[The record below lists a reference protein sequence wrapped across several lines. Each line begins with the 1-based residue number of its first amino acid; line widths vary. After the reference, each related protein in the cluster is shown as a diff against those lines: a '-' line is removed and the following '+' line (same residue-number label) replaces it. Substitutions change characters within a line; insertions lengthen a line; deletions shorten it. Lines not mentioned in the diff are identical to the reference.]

1 MSPPNAYSSPSP
13 TPSDDAAWLRAYM
26 TSHSLSSRSKYYGY
40 SFWAIVV
47 GITLLYSLAHRF
59 ELRGG
64 ILGAWCNSVLLGR
77 KRVPD
82 CITWVYD
89 RFKCRRIKTRRPV
102 HFPSNG
108 RLLGVLMLSS
118 LVSILAFSGPDYL
131 PPAEKSRQPETVI
144 QKSWWTSAGRTGI
157 MAFALLPLCILF
169 ALKGSPF
176 SLFSSKFLVLLHFDK
191 LAWLH
196 RWSAGLLWLLTACHV
211 GSWSVQLV
219 LDEYPG
225 SKQTV
230 LSLVWSYPPFV
241 YGWWGFV
248 FLTLLIILS
257 LKPIR
262 NHHYELFFASHVLLV
277 PPMLLTTSLHH
288 PSMWLWSWCALAVW
302 AAERSWRAARYL
314 HMNYTIDPYRQWHNR
329 LFRRSPFSEYIPLGS
344 APLLEHPATSTTTP
358 QTTRP
363 RYIPPPGFAHAE
375 IVAGTTVRLT
385 YVSPRDHV
393 WAPGQYFLV
402 NIPSISRFTT
412 HPFTCATSYNS
423 SETPALVFLVRVK
436 SGFTRNL
443 WDQVTYLCSRGLV
456 CSTNDLLHADA
467 RPPDSGALL
476 RMNVDG
482 PFGSAERVKWNTYSG
497 AVIVVAGSGVSY
509 GLSILESL
517 CRLIRQRK
525 KRLEQG
531 EWGSFDSTMA
541 RARFVWIVQ
550 EFGHIQWAASTLCRY
565 MEWGISSELE
575 INIFVTRPKFSPAV
589 GLGTNFEYEPA
600 ASQSEPGIMF
610 NNVPTKDTDMT
621 SSSDVRSLYKPG
633 LHGPEDDEMLD
644 TQLEALD
651 LVAFEGDEDVEI
663 PGERRLSERVKR
675 ESKIRRTRSQRRLAG
690 SSDFTQATSAN
701 AKFNPQLDRVPR
713 PKPVASVC
721 QYIDRRATPTCSPLT
736 QAQRNNSV
744 VSSEELSSY
753 TPSRLA
759 YVTGDRRNTRS
770 FVSTRKHAPK
780 LFKDIERRTGNPKD
794 YQFTTGIPHT
804 SDTPRFRLQMSEVEM
819 NDINV
824 ISEFAL
830 PGKPK
835 LEHILQE
842 EMDAVKGPIVVAC
855 CGPTS
860 LNTMVRECI
869 VSQTDLG
876 SAWRGGGRG
885 HISFVSEEFEY

>member
-1 MSPPNAYSSPSP
+1 MSQLLGGSSASELTMSPPNAYSSPSP

-288 PSMWLWSWCALAVW
+288 P
-302 AAERSWRAARYL
+302 
-314 HMNYTIDPYRQWHNR
+314 T
-329 LFRRSPFSEYIPLGS
+329 
-344 APLLEHPATSTTTP
+344 
-358 QTTRP
+358 
-363 RYIPPPGFAHAE
+363 
-375 IVAGTTVRLT
+375 
-385 YVSPRDHV
+385 
-393 WAPGQYFLV
+393 
-402 NIPSISRFTT
+402 
-412 HPFTCATSYNS
+412 
-423 SETPALVFLVRVK
+423 
-436 SGFTRNL
+436 
-443 WDQVTYLCSRGLV
+443 
-456 CSTNDLLHADA
+456 
-467 RPPDSGALL
+467 
-476 RMNVDG
+476 
-482 PFGSAERVKWNTYSG
+482 
-497 AVIVVAGSGVSY
+497 
-509 GLSILESL
+509 
-517 CRLIRQRK
+517 
-525 KRLEQG
+525 
-531 EWGSFDSTMA
+531 
-541 RARFVWIVQ
+541 
-550 EFGHIQWAASTLCRY
+550 
-565 MEWGISSELE
+565 
-575 INIFVTRPKFSPAV
+575 V